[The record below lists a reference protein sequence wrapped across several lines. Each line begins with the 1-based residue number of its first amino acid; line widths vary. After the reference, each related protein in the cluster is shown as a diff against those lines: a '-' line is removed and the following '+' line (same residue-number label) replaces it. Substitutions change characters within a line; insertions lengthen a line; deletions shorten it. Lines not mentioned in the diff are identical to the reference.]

1 MGGFYERLVGLV
13 KRSLRKSVGRNLLT
27 DTQLETLIKEIEAVV
42 YSRPL
47 FYFGDDI
54 DSSLFLTHGHF
65 LTLNPKNGVPELDF
79 V

>member
-42 YSRPL
+42 NSTNYRTP
-47 FYFGDDI
+47 
-54 DSSLFLTHGHF
+54 T
-65 LTLNPKNGVPELDF
+65 
-79 V
+79 